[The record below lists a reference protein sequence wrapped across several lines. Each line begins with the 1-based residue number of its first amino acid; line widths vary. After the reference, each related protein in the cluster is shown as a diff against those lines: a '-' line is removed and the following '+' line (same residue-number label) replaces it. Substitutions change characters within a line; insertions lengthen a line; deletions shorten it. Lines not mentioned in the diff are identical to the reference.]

1 VGVYPTGAAAPA
13 EKDAAMSD
21 TVESLVAYCR
31 ENNRVCPL
39 PNLWKRL
46 WEMLPNRVQVEA
58 GWQPPLPLILAAWHD
73 TPAMPK
79 MLRLAE
85 HIEWA
90 AEHGALESVGKFLRE
105 LREEDWLHIGE

>member
-1 VGVYPTGAAAPA
+1 
-13 EKDAAMSD
+13 MSH
-21 TVESLVAYCR
+21 TVESLVIYCR

-39 PNLWKRL
+39 PQLWNGL
-46 WEMLPNRVQVEA
+46 WEMLPNRKRVGA
-58 GWQPPLPLILAAWHD
+58 DWQPSPPLILAAWHD
-73 TPAMPK
+73 TPAMLK

-90 AEHGALESVGKFLRE
+90 AQNGALESVASFLRE

>member
-1 VGVYPTGAAAPA
+1 
-13 EKDAAMSD
+13 MSD

-85 HIEWA
+85 HIGWA

>member
-1 VGVYPTGAAAPA
+1 
-13 EKDAAMSD
+13 MSD

-46 WEMLPNRVQVEA
+46 WEMLPNRVHVEA

-79 MLRLAE
+79 MLRLAG

-90 AEHGALESVGKFLRE
+90 AERGALESVGKFLRE

>member
-1 VGVYPTGAAAPA
+1 
-13 EKDAAMSD
+13 MSD

-39 PNLWKRL
+39 PLLWNRL
-46 WEMLPNRVQVEA
+46 WEMLPNRTRVGA

-73 TPAMPK
+73 TPAMLK

-90 AEHGALESVGKFLRE
+90 AQHGALEPVGNFLHE
-105 LREEDWLHIGE
+105 LREEDWFHIGE